1 MIFLVFFRIDFLLF
15 EIDSLFFFAFGI
27 GFLSGFVGIDY
38 LVIFFYGEGV
48 LFNMGVSYKFVLA
61 LVC

>member
-1 MIFLVFFRIDFLLF
+1 MNIDISCFFRIDFF
-15 EIDSLFFFAFGI
+15 VFFFAFGI